1 MAPSVGPVSRL
12 VIPWCS
18 LFNCLHHASLCYFGG
33 SLHSH
38 QKANTGQSVQL
49 PGYYIHQDYSGMVN
63 FNRYVGN
70 AKGIGGVSSLYF
82 HMARMPGLVPRK
94 TQRPR
99 KSIDIRELAHHIHC
113 VASKPL
119 SVKPTSVVSLC
130 LRNQL
135 VFSEVPSY
143 FDFDIQEI

>member
-1 MAPSVGPVSRL
+1 M
-12 VIPWCS
+12 
-18 LFNCLHHASLCYFGG
+18 
-33 SLHSH
+33 
-38 QKANTGQSVQL
+38 QL

-82 HMARMPGLVPRK
+82 HMARMSGLVPRK
-94 TQRPR
+94 TQRSR